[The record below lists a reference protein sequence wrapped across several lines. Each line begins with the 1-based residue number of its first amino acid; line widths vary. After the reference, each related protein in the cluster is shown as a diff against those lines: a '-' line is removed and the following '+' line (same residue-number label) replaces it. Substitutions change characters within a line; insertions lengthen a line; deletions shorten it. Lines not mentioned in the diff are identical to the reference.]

1 MPAAAPI
8 DPGHL
13 IDHARDL
20 AHHHIGPG
28 SLRPVYMRRA
38 ASAAYYAFFHAMAL
52 RVSQQVLPNG
62 SAEDRQRRSR
72 SVGHAE
78 LRDVCQW
85 IIGPSGAGKRHLQ
98 PIVATLQQDGRVV
111 RIAGIAFRLQEERHR
126 ADYDHLATFGKARGP
141 IAHQRSRVGAQRTG
155 PPARQRGV
163 RETHRTGGA
172 PHKTRMS
179 RQVGAAG
186 SGAGGA
192 GRPYVRDER

>member
-8 DPGHL
+8 DPRHL

-28 SLRPVYMRRA
+28 SLRPVYLRRA

-85 IIGPSGAGKRHLQ
+85 IIGPSGAGKRHVQ

-126 ADYDHLATFGKARGP
+126 ADYDHLATFGKAAVLSLINEAELALNELDHLLDNPEFERL
-141 IAHQRSRVGAQRTG
+141 IALVALH
-155 PPARQRGV
+155 
-163 RETHRTGGA
+163 
-172 PHKTRMS
+172 TRL
-179 RQVGAAG
+179 A
-186 SGAGGA
+186 
-192 GRPYVRDER
+192 